1 MTLDYLAARTVEVSI
16 GTTNAVFAAAYE
28 LLGLKLMSDS
38 AIEGIN
44 EAGVASWFAAKIPT
58 AEPPFRYELIAGGHS
73 NLTFKVEDKKDNVY
87 VLRRP
92 PLGHVLATAH
102 DMEREHRVVSA
113 VGRTSVPVPTT
124 LGVCEDAE
132 VNGAPFYVMTYV
144 DGEVLHSELESAL
157 LSEKDRMS
165 LSREAVEVLAELHS
179 VEPDDIGLGDLAKR
193 EEYLSRQLRR
203 WSRQWEQSK
212 TRELET
218 MEEVQRL
225 LERQMPRQIGS
236 TIVHGDY
243 RLGNMLVG
251 SGRILAVLDWELCTL
266 GDPLADVGYLLN
278 NWVDADETP
287 AGSSAPTLAGGFAT
301 RDQLL
306 EWYESAS
313 GRDVSEVGY
322 YRAFSYWRLAAIV
335 EGVLNRYLQGVM
347 GNQEDVDVMTFKDQV
362 ETLSDS
368 ALEALSQ

>member
-1 MTLDYLAARTVEVSI
+1 
-16 GTTNAVFAAAYE
+16 
-28 LLGLKLMSDS
+28 MSDS
-38 AIEGIN
+38 SIEGID
-44 EAGVASWFAAKIPT
+44 EAGVASWFAAQI
-58 AEPPFRYELIAGGHS
+58 AGAVPPFRYELIAGGHS
-73 NLTFKVEDKKDNVY
+73 NLTFRVQDDNGNVY

-92 PLGHVLATAH
+92 PLGQVLATAH

-113 VGRTSVPVPTT
+113 VGQTAFPVPAT
-124 LGVCEDAE
+124 LGVCEDVE
-132 VNGAPFYVMTYV
+132 VNGAPFYVMAYV
-144 DGEVLHSELESAL
+144 EGAVLHSDIEAAL
-157 LSEKDRMS
+157 ITPKDRMN
-165 LSREAVEVLAELHS
+165 LSREVVEVLAELHS
-179 VEPDDIGLGDLAKR
+179 VEPDEIGLGDLAKR

-212 TRELET
+212 TRELDT

-225 LERQMPRQIGS
+225 LEQHMPTQIGS

-243 RLGNMLVG
+243 RLGNMLVDSG
-251 SGRILAVLDWELCTL
+251 SIRAVLDWELCTL

-278 NWVDADETP
+278 NWVDPDETP

-306 EWYESAS
+306 KWYERAS
-313 GRDVSEVGY
+313 GRDISQVGY

-335 EGVLNRYLQGVM
+335 EGVLNRYLQGAM

-362 ETLSDS
+362 ETLSAS
-368 ALEALSQ
+368 ALEALSH

>member
-1 MTLDYLAARTVEVSI
+1 
-16 GTTNAVFAAAYE
+16 
-28 LLGLKLMSDS
+28 MSDS
-38 AIEGIN
+38 AIEGID
-44 EAGVASWFAAKIPT
+44 EAGIASWFATQIPGVV
-58 AEPPFRYELIAGGHS
+58 PPLRYELIAGGHS
-73 NLTFKVEDKKDNVY
+73 NLTFKVQDATDNVY

-92 PLGHVLATAH
+92 PLGQGLATAH

-113 VGRTSVPVPTT
+113 VGQTAVPVPAT
-124 LGVCEDAE
+124 LGVCEDVE
-132 VNGAPFYVMTYV
+132 VNGAPFYVMAYV
-144 DGEVLHSELESAL
+144 DGAVRHSDLEAASL
-157 LSEKDRMS
+157 TEKDRMS
-165 LSREAVEVLAELHS
+165 LSREVVEVLAELHS
-179 VEPDDIGLGDLAKR
+179 VEPDAIGLGDLAKR

-212 TRELET
+212 TRELDT

-225 LERQMPRQIGS
+225 LEQQMPLQIGS

-243 RLGNMLVG
+243 RLGNMLVE
-251 SGRILAVLDWELCTL
+251 SGHIRAVLDWELCTL

-278 NWVDADETP
+278 NWVDPDETP
-287 AGSSAPTLAGGFAT
+287 AGSSAPTLAGGFAS

-313 GRDVSEVGY
+313 GRDVSQVGY

-347 GNQEDVDVMTFKDQV
+347 GNQDDVDVMTFKDQV

-368 ALEALSQ
+368 ALEALSN

>member
-1 MTLDYLAARTVEVSI
+1 M
-16 GTTNAVFAAAYE
+16 
-28 LLGLKLMSDS
+28 LGPKEMSDS
-38 AIEGIN
+38 SIEGID
-44 EAGVASWFAAKIPT
+44 EAGVASWFAAQI
-58 AEPPFRYELIAGGHS
+58 AGAVPPFRYELIAGGHS
-73 NLTFKVEDKKDNVY
+73 NLTFRVQDDNGNVY

-92 PLGHVLATAH
+92 PLGQVLATAH

-113 VGRTSVPVPTT
+113 VGQTAVPVPAT
-124 LGVCEDAE
+124 LGVCEDVE
-132 VNGAPFYVMTYV
+132 VNGAPFYVMAYV
-144 DGEVLHSELESAL
+144 EGAVLHSDIEAAL
-157 LSEKDRMS
+157 ITPKDRMN
-165 LSREAVEVLAELHS
+165 LSREVVEVLAELHS
-179 VEPDDIGLGDLAKR
+179 VEPDEIGLGDLAKR

-212 TRELET
+212 TRELDT

-225 LERQMPRQIGS
+225 LEQHMPTQIGS

-243 RLGNMLVG
+243 RLGNMLVDSG
-251 SGRILAVLDWELCTL
+251 SIRAVLDWELCTL

-278 NWVDADETP
+278 NWVDPDETP

-306 EWYESAS
+306 EWYERAS
-313 GRDVSEVGY
+313 GRDVSQVGY

-335 EGVLNRYLQGVM
+335 EGVLNRYLQGAM

-362 ETLSDS
+362 ETLSAS
-368 ALEALSQ
+368 ALEALSH

>member
-1 MTLDYLAARTVEVSI
+1 
-16 GTTNAVFAAAYE
+16 
-28 LLGLKLMSDS
+28 MSDS
-38 AIEGIN
+38 SIEGID
-44 EAGVASWFAAKIPT
+44 EAGVASWFAAQI
-58 AEPPFRYELIAGGHS
+58 AGAVPPFRYELIAGGHS
-73 NLTFKVEDKKDNVY
+73 NLTFRVQDDNGNLY

-92 PLGHVLATAH
+92 PLGQVLATAH

-113 VGRTSVPVPTT
+113 VGQTAVPVPAT
-124 LGVCEDAE
+124 LGVCEDVE
-132 VNGAPFYVMTYV
+132 VNGAPFYVMAYV
-144 DGEVLHSELESAL
+144 EGAVLHSDIEAAL
-157 LSEKDRMS
+157 ITPKDRMN
-165 LSREAVEVLAELHS
+165 LSREVVEVLAELHS
-179 VEPDDIGLGDLAKR
+179 VEPDEIGLGDLAKR

-212 TRELET
+212 TRELDT

-225 LERQMPRQIGS
+225 LEQHMPTQIGS

-243 RLGNMLVG
+243 RLGNMLVDSG
-251 SGRILAVLDWELCTL
+251 SIRAVLDWELCTL

-278 NWVDADETP
+278 NWVDPDETP

-306 EWYESAS
+306 EWYERAS
-313 GRDVSEVGY
+313 GRDISQVGY

-335 EGVLNRYLQGVM
+335 EGVLNRYLQGAM

-362 ETLSDS
+362 ETLSAS
-368 ALEALSQ
+368 ALEALSH

>member
-1 MTLDYLAARTVEVSI
+1 
-16 GTTNAVFAAAYE
+16 
-28 LLGLKLMSDS
+28 MSDS
-38 AIEGIN
+38 AIEGID
-44 EAGVASWFAAKIPT
+44 EAGIASWFATQIPGVV
-58 AEPPFRYELIAGGHS
+58 PPLRYELIAGGHS
-73 NLTFKVEDKKDNVY
+73 NLTFKVQDETDNVY

-92 PLGHVLATAH
+92 PLGQVLATAH

-113 VGRTSVPVPTT
+113 VGQTAVPVPAT
-124 LGVCEDAE
+124 LGVCEDVE
-132 VNGAPFYVMTYV
+132 VNGAPFYVMAYV
-144 DGEVLHSELESAL
+144 DGAGLHSDLEAASL
-157 LSEKDRMS
+157 TEKDRMS
-165 LSREAVEVLAELHS
+165 LSREVVEVLAELHS
-179 VEPDDIGLGDLAKR
+179 VEPDAIGLGDLAKR

-212 TRELET
+212 TRELDT

-225 LERQMPRQIGS
+225 LEQQMPLQIGS

-243 RLGNMLVG
+243 RLGNMLVE
-251 SGRILAVLDWELCTL
+251 SGHIRAVLDWELCTL

-278 NWVDADETP
+278 NWVDPDETP
-287 AGSSAPTLAGGFAT
+287 AGSSAPTLAGGFAS

-313 GRDVSEVGY
+313 GRDVSQVGY

-335 EGVLNRYLQGVM
+335 EGVLNRYLQGAM
-347 GNQEDVDVMTFKDQV
+347 GNQDDVDVMTFKDQV

-368 ALEALSQ
+368 ALEALSH

>member
-1 MTLDYLAARTVEVSI
+1 
-16 GTTNAVFAAAYE
+16 
-28 LLGLKLMSDS
+28 MSDS
-38 AIEGIN
+38 AIEGID
-44 EAGVASWFAAKIPT
+44 EAGIASWFATQIPGVV
-58 AEPPFRYELIAGGHS
+58 PPLRYELIAGGHS
-73 NLTFKVEDKKDNVY
+73 NLTFKVQDETDNVY

-92 PLGHVLATAH
+92 PLGQVLATAH

-113 VGRTSVPVPTT
+113 VGQTEVPVPAT
-124 LGVCEDAE
+124 LGVCEDVE
-132 VNGAPFYVMTYV
+132 VNGAPFYVMAYV
-144 DGEVLHSELESAL
+144 DGAVLHSDLEAASL
-157 LSEKDRMS
+157 TEKDRMS
-165 LSREAVEVLAELHS
+165 LSQEVVEVLAELHS
-179 VEPDDIGLGDLAKR
+179 VEPDAIGLGDLAKR

-212 TRELET
+212 TRELDT

-225 LERQMPRQIGS
+225 LEQQMPLQIGS

-243 RLGNMLVG
+243 RLGNMLVE
-251 SGRILAVLDWELCTL
+251 SGHIRAVLDWELCTL

-278 NWVDADETP
+278 NWVDPDETP
-287 AGSSAPTLAGGFAT
+287 AGSSAPTLAGGFAS

-313 GRDVSEVGY
+313 GRDVSQVGY

-347 GNQEDVDVMTFKDQV
+347 GNQDDVDVMTFKDQV

-368 ALEALSQ
+368 ALEALSN

>member
-1 MTLDYLAARTVEVSI
+1 
-16 GTTNAVFAAAYE
+16 
-28 LLGLKLMSDS
+28 MSDS
-38 AIEGIN
+38 SIEGID
-44 EAGVASWFAAKIPT
+44 EAGVASWFAAQI
-58 AEPPFRYELIAGGHS
+58 AGAVPPFRYELIAGGHS
-73 NLTFKVEDKKDNVY
+73 NLTFRVQDDNGNLY

-92 PLGHVLATAH
+92 PLGQVLATAH

-113 VGRTSVPVPTT
+113 VGQTAVPVPAT
-124 LGVCEDAE
+124 LGVCEDVE
-132 VNGAPFYVMTYV
+132 VNGAPFYVMAYV
-144 DGEVLHSELESAL
+144 EGAVLHSDIEAAL
-157 LSEKDRMS
+157 ITPKDRMN
-165 LSREAVEVLAELHS
+165 LSREVVEVLAELHS
-179 VEPDDIGLGDLAKR
+179 VEPDEIGLGDLAKR

-212 TRELET
+212 TRELDT

-225 LERQMPRQIGS
+225 LEQHMPTQIGS

-243 RLGNMLVG
+243 RLGNMLVDSG
-251 SGRILAVLDWELCTL
+251 SIRAVLDWELCTL

-278 NWVDADETP
+278 NWVDPDETP

-306 EWYESAS
+306 EWYERAS
-313 GRDVSEVGY
+313 GRDISQVGY

-335 EGVLNRYLQGVM
+335 EGVLNRYLQGAM

-368 ALEALSQ
+368 ALEALSH

>member
-1 MTLDYLAARTVEVSI
+1 
-16 GTTNAVFAAAYE
+16 
-28 LLGLKLMSDS
+28 MSDS
-38 AIEGIN
+38 AIEGID
-44 EAGVASWFAAKIPT
+44 EAGIASWFATQIPGVV
-58 AEPPFRYELIAGGHS
+58 PPLRYELIAGGHS
-73 NLTFKVEDKKDNVY
+73 NLTFKVQDEIDNVY

-92 PLGHVLATAH
+92 PLGQVLATAH

-113 VGRTSVPVPTT
+113 VGQTEVPVPAT
-124 LGVCEDAE
+124 LGVCEDVE
-132 VNGAPFYVMTYV
+132 VNGAPFYVMAYV
-144 DGEVLHSELESAL
+144 DGAVLHSDLEAASL
-157 LSEKDRMS
+157 TEKDRMS
-165 LSREAVEVLAELHS
+165 LSQELVEVLAELHS
-179 VEPDDIGLGDLAKR
+179 VEPDAIGLGDLAKR

-212 TRELET
+212 TRELDT

-225 LERQMPRQIGS
+225 LEQQMPLQIGS

-243 RLGNMLVG
+243 RLGNMLVE
-251 SGRILAVLDWELCTL
+251 SGHIRAVLDWELCTL

-278 NWVDADETP
+278 NWVDPDETP
-287 AGSSAPTLAGGFAT
+287 AGSSAPTLAGGFAS

-313 GRDVSEVGY
+313 GRDVSQVGY

-347 GNQEDVDVMTFKDQV
+347 GNQDDVDVMTFKDQV

-368 ALEALSQ
+368 ALEALSN

>member
-1 MTLDYLAARTVEVSI
+1 
-16 GTTNAVFAAAYE
+16 
-28 LLGLKLMSDS
+28 
-38 AIEGIN
+38 
-44 EAGVASWFAAKIPT
+44 
-58 AEPPFRYELIAGGHS
+58 
-73 NLTFKVEDKKDNVY
+73 
-87 VLRRP
+87 
-92 PLGHVLATAH
+92 
-102 DMEREHRVVSA
+102 MEREHRVVSA